1 MPDPG
6 SLSIPSALLGQAV
19 IFALFV
25 LVVSV
30 FLREAARIL
39 IRIGL
44 VAGVVLAVAVM
55 TGWLDGS
62 AVGRILEA
70 LGDTMLVGL
79 RAVVVWLRDA
89 WEVVANAAGV

>member
-1 MPDPG
+1 MIDSG

-39 IRIGL
+39 IRIGIV
-44 VAGVVLAVAVM
+44 VAIILAVAVM

-62 AVGRILEA
+62 VVGQILEA
-70 LGDTMLVGL
+70 LGDTLLVGL

>member
-1 MPDPG
+1 MIDSG

-39 IRIGL
+39 IRIGI
-44 VAGVVLAVAVM
+44 VVGIILAVAVI
-55 TGWLDGS
+55 TGWLDDS
-62 AVGRILEA
+62 VVGQILEA
-70 LGDTMLVGL
+70 LGDTLLVGL

>member
-1 MPDPG
+1 MIDSG

-39 IRIGL
+39 IRIGIV
-44 VAGVVLAVAVM
+44 VAIILAVAVM

-62 AVGRILEA
+62 VLGQILEA
-70 LGDTMLVGL
+70 LGDTLLVGL
-79 RAVVVWLRDA
+79 RAVVGWLRDA

>member
-1 MPDPG
+1 MIDSG

-39 IRIGL
+39 IRIGIV
-44 VAGVVLAVAVM
+44 VAIILAVAVM

-62 AVGRILEA
+62 VVGQILEA
-70 LGDTMLVGL
+70 LGDTLLVGL

-89 WEVVANAAGV
+89 WDVVANAAGV

>member
-1 MPDPG
+1 MPDAG

-39 IRIGL
+39 LRIGL
-44 VAGVVLAVAVM
+44 VAGALLALAVI

-62 AVGRILEA
+62 VVGEILEA
-70 LGDTMLVGL
+70 LGDALLVGL

-89 WEVVANAAGV
+89 WEVVADAAGV